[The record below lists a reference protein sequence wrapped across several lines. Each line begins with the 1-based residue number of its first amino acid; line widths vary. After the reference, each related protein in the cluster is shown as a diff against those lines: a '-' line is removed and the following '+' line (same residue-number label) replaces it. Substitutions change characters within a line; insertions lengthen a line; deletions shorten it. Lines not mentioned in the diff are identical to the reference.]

1 LSQVPVYIVATPAN
15 IVTLALFSAVRPDG
29 PQTSVPSGTVRL
41 TDQASDLPA
50 PATAPPGPQSPQT
63 VPNMVGRGGVFAA
76 DQPDPDWN
84 ADPGWDFQS
93 S

>member
-1 LSQVPVYIVATPAN
+1 MQAIFAGTATIA
-15 IVTLALFSAVRPDG
+15 TLALFSAERPDG

-41 TDQASDLPA
+41 TDQANDLPA
-50 PATAPPGPQSPQT
+50 PAIAPPGPQSAET
-63 VPNMVGRGGVFAA
+63 VPNMVGHAGVFAA
-76 DQPDPDWN
+76 DQPDPGWN